1 MTNKTTTGWMVRAGE
16 GAYLAEEFQKQNIV
30 SIGWKHLGDLTNVK
44 DIESLR
50 NIYRKTYPDHKAG
63 KMNLTTGQIFR
74 FKNEFK
80 IGDYVVTYNAQ
91 ERKYLLGVIESDY
104 QYSPKNAEHPNRRK
118 VKWIK
123 NVDRDGLSTATK
135 NQLGSIMTIFQVS
148 GNALA
153 EIKDDYRSV
162 DAIEKSGML
171 EEQDETLDTIKEE
184 IEEKAHEF
192 IKDKIQ
198 DLNWEQ
204 LQELVAGI
212 LRGMGYKT
220 LISQRGPDRGKDI
233 VASPD
238 GLGLED
244 PKIKVEVKHREQ
256 AMGSTEIRSFL
267 GGLRPGEKGLY
278 VSTGGFTKEANYEAE
293 RANVPVTLIDSDML
307 VTLVVQ
313 NYDQF
318 DADARALL
326 PLRKIYWPI

>member
-1 MTNKTTTGWMVRAGE
+1 MENTTAWMVRAGE
-16 GAYLAEEFQKQNIV
+16 GAFLAEEFLKKSIV
-30 SIGWKHLGDLTNVK
+30 SIGWKHLGDLREIK
-44 DIESLR
+44 DLSALR
-50 NIYRKTYPDHKAG
+50 EKYKQVYPDSKQG
-63 KMNLTTGQIFR
+63 KVILCSGQIYR

-80 IGDYVVTYNAQ
+80 IGDNVVTYNAQ
-91 ERKYLLGVIESDY
+91 ERCYLVGIIESDY
-104 QYSPKNAEHPNRRK
+104 EYHPEDENHPHWRRVTWKNKIE
-118 VKWIK
+118 
-123 NVDRDGLSTATK
+123 RDSLTTTTK
-135 NQLGSIMTIFQVS
+135 NSLGSIMTIFLIDK
-148 GNALA
+148 NALN
-153 EIKDDYRSV
+153 ELNGSPTLQNNP
-162 DAIEKSGML
+162 IEEKIL
-171 EEQDETLDTIKEE
+171 EEKETLDTIKEE

-198 DLNWEQ
+198 ELGWED

-220 LISQRGPDRGKDI
+220 LVSQRGPDRGKDI

-256 AMGSTEIRSFL
+256 SMGAPEIRSFI

-278 VSTGGFTKEANYEAE
+278 VSTGGFTREANYEAE
-293 RANVPVTLIDSDML
+293 RANVPITLIDSDML
-307 VTLVVQ
+307 VTLVIQ

-326 PLRKIYWPI
+326 PLRKIYWPL

>member
-1 MTNKTTTGWMVRAGE
+1 MTNNYISTWMVRAGE
-16 GAYLAEEFQKQNIV
+16 GAYLAEEFEKEKIV
-30 SIGWKHLGDLTNVK
+30 SIGWKHLGDLSNVG
-44 DIESLR
+44 DIETLR
-50 NIYRKTYPDHKAG
+50 TLYRKTYPDHKSG
-63 KMNLTTGQIFR
+63 KMVLTAGQIFR

-80 IGDYVVTYNAQ
+80 VGDYVVTYNAQ
-91 ERKYLLGVIESDY
+91 ERKYLLGTIESDY
-104 QYSPKNAEHPNRRK
+104 HYVPKNTEHPNQRK
-118 VKWIK
+118 VRWLKKI
-123 NVDRDGLSTATK
+123 DRDGLSTATK
-135 NQLGSIMTIFQVS
+135 NSLGSIMTIFQ
-148 GNALA
+148 
-153 EIKDDYRSV
+153 I
-162 DAIEKSGML
+162 DADVLDELNGTARAMPPENTAIT
-171 EEQDETLDTIKEE
+171 EQQNETLDTIKEE

-198 DLNWEQ
+198 ELNWEQ
-204 LQELVAGI
+204 LQELVAGV

-220 LISQRGPDRGKDI
+220 IVSQRGPDRGKDI

-256 AMGSTEIRSFL
+256 AMGSAEIRSFL

-278 VSTGGFTKEANYEAE
+278 VSTGGFTKEAHYEAE
-293 RANVPVTLIDSDML
+293 RANVPLTLIDSDTI

>member
-1 MTNKTTTGWMVRAGE
+1 MSNVQTTWMVRAGE
-16 GAYLAEEFQKQNIV
+16 GAFLAEEFLDSGKV
-30 SIGWKHLGDLTNVK
+30 SIGWKLLGDLSNVK
-44 DIESLR
+44 DINDLR
-50 NIYRKTYPDHKAG
+50 ERYKKAYPTHKSGKVNLTAGQIYRFKA
-63 KMNLTTGQIFR
+63 
-74 FKNEFK
+74 EFK
-80 IGDYVVTYNAQ
+80 IGNQVVTYNAQ
-91 ERKYLLGVIESDY
+91 ERQYSIGVIESDY
-104 QYSPKNAEHPNRRK
+104 EFHPESELQPHWRK

-123 NVDRDGLSTATK
+123 KIDRDGLSTATK
-135 NQLGSIMTIFQVS
+135 NSLGSIMTIFLIDK
-148 GNALA
+148 NA
-153 EIKDDYRSV
+153 V
-162 DAIEKSGML
+162 DELNGKIPAALKVDESPVEEKES
-171 EEQDETLDTIKEE
+171 LDIIKEE

-198 DLNWEQ
+198 ELNWEE
-204 LQELVAGI
+204 LQDLVAGI

-220 LISQRGPDRGKDI
+220 LVSQRGPDRGKDI
-233 VASPD
+233 IASPD

-256 AMGSTEIRSFL
+256 SMGAPEIRSFI

-326 PLRKIYWPI
+326 PLRKIYWPL

>member
-1 MTNKTTTGWMVRAGE
+1 MANNTTWMVRG
-16 GAYLAEEFQKQNIV
+16 GQGGSYVKDFLSRKIV
-30 SIGWKHLGDLTNVK
+30 GISWKEMDRDLSNVK
-44 DIESLR
+44 DLSEIKEFLKKAYPDSKAGYI
-50 NIYRKTYPDHKAG
+50 NQAAGQIYR
-63 KMNLTTGQIFR
+63 FR
-74 FKNEFK
+74 FEFS
-80 IGDYVVTYNAQ
+80 IGDQVITYDPQ
-91 ERKYLLGVIESDY
+91 TRTYGLGVIDSDY
-104 QYSPKNAEHPNRRK
+104 HYNPSLKEYPHFRNVTWQKN
-118 VKWIK
+118 IL
-123 NVDRDGLSTATK
+123 RDDLSTAAK
-135 NQLGSIMTIFQVS
+135 NSLGSIMTVFSIDENTADELSERTERLLPETIV
-148 GNALA
+148 
-153 EIKDDYRSV
+153 V
-162 DAIEKSGML
+162 DEK
-171 EEQDETLDTIKEE
+171 ETLDTIKEE

-198 DLNWEQ
+198 ELNWEQ

-220 LISQRGPDRGKDI
+220 LVSQRGPDRGKDI
-233 VASPD
+233 IASPD

-256 AMGSTEIRSFL
+256 SMGAPEIRSFI

-293 RANVPVTLIDSDML
+293 RANVPVTLIDSDLL
-307 VTLVVQ
+307 VTLVIQ